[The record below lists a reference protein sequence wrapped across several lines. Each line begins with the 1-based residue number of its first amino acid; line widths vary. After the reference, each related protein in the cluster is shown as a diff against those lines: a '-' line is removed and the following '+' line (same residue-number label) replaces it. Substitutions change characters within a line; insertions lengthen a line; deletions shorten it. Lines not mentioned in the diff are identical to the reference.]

1 MHDPFCLPLGAPY
14 PDSACVL
21 LGGGGFDFSQG
32 DNFSWSLELN
42 TLLLEWLSF
51 AFIWF
56 QQTTPSSTRAGGVA
70 LCTLPG
76 HPGACSLMTKDPG
89 QGLGLQGL

>member
-1 MHDPFCLPLGAPY
+1 MHDPFRLPLGAPY

-56 QQTTPSSTRAGGVA
+56 QQTTPSSTRAGGL
-70 LCTLPG
+70 LCAPYLGTLEP
-76 HPGACSLMTKDPG
+76 AV
-89 QGLGLQGL
+89 